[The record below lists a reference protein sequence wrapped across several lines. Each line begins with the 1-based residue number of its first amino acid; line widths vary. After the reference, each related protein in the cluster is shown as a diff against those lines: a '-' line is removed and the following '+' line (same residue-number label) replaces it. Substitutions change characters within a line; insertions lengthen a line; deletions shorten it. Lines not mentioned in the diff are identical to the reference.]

1 VSRNEPA
8 TTHPASML
16 AGAYEQLRR
25 DAIDRS
31 AYGGSLQGLAIL
43 MRQGMAAWMRA
54 CATVAPSAGVS
65 PSPVNLTVAVFPTM
79 RREVVDV
86 LAAMA
91 LMTAPEVRT

>member
-1 VSRNEPA
+1 VSCTELA
-8 TTHPASML
+8 ATHPASML

-25 DAIDRS
+25 DAIARPAS
-31 AYGGSLQGLAIL
+31 GGSLHGLAIL
-43 MRQGMAAWMRA
+43 TRKGMAAWMQA
-54 CATVAPSAGVS
+54 CATVTPSAAVL
-65 PSPVNLTVAVFPTM
+65 PAPVNVAAEVFPTV